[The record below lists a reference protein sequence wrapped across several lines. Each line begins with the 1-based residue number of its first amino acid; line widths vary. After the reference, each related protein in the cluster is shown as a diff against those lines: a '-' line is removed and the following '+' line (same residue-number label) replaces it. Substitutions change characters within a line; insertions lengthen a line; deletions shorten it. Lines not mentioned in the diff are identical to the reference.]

1 MSEKRKVLII
11 DDDPGL
17 RKTLADILRVKGFE
31 PLAAGDG
38 SEGLALLRQHTVSL
52 VLIDLGLPDLPGLE
66 VLERVKADHP
76 RTEAIILTGDASFDS
91 AIEATNRGAFS
102 YLVKPYEIDQLML
115 QIRRAIEKQQAET
128 ALRDSEARFR
138 GLLES
143 AADGIIIVNTE
154 QQIIMVNE
162 QIEKMFGYDRA
173 ELLGRPV
180 EILIPARFA
189 GHREQGRAY
198 LRHPERRPMDQMQDI
213 RALCKDGSELPV
225 EISLSPL
232 ETPEGLIVSAVV
244 RDITERKRFQQQ
256 LDHQANHDGLTDL
269 PNRNLLTDRLD
280 QALLGAPRHRRE
292 VAVLFVDLDHFKVI
306 NDSLGHDLGDR
317 LLKIVAERLTGCVRL
332 NDTVARQ
339 GGDDFV
345 IVLSDLEKAEDTTM
359 VARKIQETVALPLNI
374 DEHALEMTCS
384 IGISVYPK
392 DGEDARTLLKNAEA
406 AMYRAKERGR
416 GSFQFFT
423 AELNERAVA
432 RMTMAT
438 HLRRALE
445 RDELLLH
452 YQPQVSLASG
462 RITGMEALLRWQSR
476 ELGPVPPD
484 QFIPLAEETGLIVPI
499 GEWAL
504 RTTCAQNRAWQAAGL
519 SPLPMAANLS
529 ARQFQD
535 RELPGMVARI
545 LRETGL
551 DPHFLELEITESM
564 VMQDVESTATLLG
577 ELKGLG
583 VQLSMDDFG
592 TGYSSLSCLKRFPFD
607 TLKIDISF
615 VREIT
620 SDPESAAIARTIIA
634 MAHNLKLRVIAEGV
648 ETEGQLRYLRAHGCD
663 AMQGF
668 FFSRPVPADEFAGL
682 LRESR
687 RLLLPDGADVAPEKT
702 LLIVDDE
709 PQVLALLAR
718 LLRKEGYLVLS
729 AGGAEE
735 GFELLALNR
744 VGVVVCDQRM
754 PGMDGIE
761 FLRRVRD
768 LYPGTVRI
776 AISGYADLETVTE
789 AVNRGAIF
797 KFFTKPWE
805 DEFVRESLR
814 EAFRLYARAR
824 EESPLSA
831 RSLSLAGSLTTTR

>member
-1 MSEKRKVLII
+1 
-11 DDDPGL
+11 
-17 RKTLADILRVKGFE
+17 
-31 PLAAGDG
+31 
-38 SEGLALLRQHTVSL
+38 
-52 VLIDLGLPDLPGLE
+52 
-66 VLERVKADHP
+66 
-76 RTEAIILTGDASFDS
+76 
-91 AIEATNRGAFS
+91 
-102 YLVKPYEIDQLML
+102 
-115 QIRRAIEKQQAET
+115 
-128 ALRDSEARFR
+128 
-138 GLLES
+138 
-143 AADGIIIVNTE
+143 
-154 QQIIMVNE
+154 
-162 QIEKMFGYDRA
+162 
-173 ELLGRPV
+173 
-180 EILIPARFA
+180 
-189 GHREQGRAY
+189 
-198 LRHPERRPMDQMQDI
+198 
-213 RALCKDGSELPV
+213 
-225 EISLSPL
+225 
-232 ETPEGLIVSAVV
+232 
-244 RDITERKRFQQQ
+244 
-256 LDHQANHDGLTDL
+256 
-269 PNRNLLTDRLD
+269 
-280 QALLGAPRHRRE
+280 
-292 VAVLFVDLDHFKVI
+292 
-306 NDSLGHDLGDR
+306 
-317 LLKIVAERLTGCVRL
+317 
-332 NDTVARQ
+332 
-339 GGDDFV
+339 
-345 IVLSDLEKAEDTTM
+345 
-359 VARKIQETVALPLNI
+359 
-374 DEHALEMTCS
+374 
-384 IGISVYPK
+384 
-392 DGEDARTLLKNAEA
+392 
-406 AMYRAKERGR
+406 
-416 GSFQFFT
+416 
-423 AELNERAVA
+423 
-432 RMTMAT
+432 
-438 HLRRALE
+438 
-445 RDELLLH
+445 
-452 YQPQVSLASG
+452 
-462 RITGMEALLRWQSR
+462 
-476 ELGPVPPD
+476 
-484 QFIPLAEETGLIVPI
+484 
-499 GEWAL
+499 
-504 RTTCAQNRAWQAAGL
+504 
-519 SPLPMAANLS
+519 
-529 ARQFQD
+529 
-535 RELPGMVARI
+535 
-545 LRETGL
+545 
-551 DPHFLELEITESM
+551 M